1 MWLDLS
7 EIKATLRATYI
18 FDLVLSLQ
26 ALIHEPVHYEDVFQG
41 GEKSENGNAD
51 PNDNCIA
58 QQLQDSGPRQ
68 KKTRVA
74 LVFGRE
80 DLGLS
85 DAEVEACDVACSI
98 PIGRLQESL
107 SLGHAVSIVLS
118 GLYAQRL
125 SFVASSHDKNPAM
138 NSYLVHSP
146 EGLAEGYDRDAGM
159 EQ

>member
-1 MWLDLS
+1 MSSLS
-7 EIKATLRATYI
+7 
-18 FDLVLSLQ
+18 Q
-26 ALIHEPVHYEDVFQG
+26 ALIHEPVHYEAVLKG
-41 GEKSENGNAD
+41 GESFSETGNAD
-51 PNDNCIA
+51 SNDNCIT
-58 QQLQDSGPRQ
+58 QQLQDSRLRPS

-125 SFVASSHDKNPAM
+125 SFVARSHDASASSLYFVN
-138 NSYLVHSP
+138 SP
-146 EGLAEGYDRDAGM
+146 EGLAKGYDRDAGM